1 MSELIN
7 PIFATTSNQARQAFD
22 DYELKGEKNQKV
34 SFGQRQ
40 TLDILAQ
47 AQEDTSVFSLSI
59 QFLSPL
65 AQARLQGYRFGLV
78 AKHRT
83 VDDRKAVEDL
93 AISTVI
99 QHLNEI
105 TFRVFLDQPADAKS
119 AVPTISFTL
128 IAASGDQIEPTTQP
142 QSFIVGNRDILT
154 ALALA
159 ENGQPLIFPLYAGS
173 SPNLTARMKTM
184 TLILGVNG
192 EERRLEFPLRQ

>member
-1 MSELIN
+1 MSDLN
-7 PIFATTSNQARQAFD
+7 PIFTTTPNQARQAFD
-22 DYELKGEKNQKV
+22 DYEVKAEKNQKV

-40 TLDILAQ
+40 AIDINAQ
-47 AQEDTSVFSLSI
+47 TQDGTESLKLSI

-65 AQARLQGYRFGLV
+65 AQARVQGYRFGLV

-105 TFRVFLDQPADAKS
+105 TFRVFLDQPADDKT
-119 AVPTISFTL
+119 AVPTISFAL
-128 IAASGDQIEPTTQP
+128 IAASGDRIEPTTQP
-142 QSFIVGNRDILT
+142 HSYIVGNRDILN

-159 ENGQPLIFPLYAGS
+159 ENGQSLIFPLFAGS
-173 SPNLTARMKTM
+173 SPNLTTTMKTM
-184 TLILGVNG
+184 TLIVEVDA
-192 EERRLEFPLRQ
+192 EERRLEFELGG